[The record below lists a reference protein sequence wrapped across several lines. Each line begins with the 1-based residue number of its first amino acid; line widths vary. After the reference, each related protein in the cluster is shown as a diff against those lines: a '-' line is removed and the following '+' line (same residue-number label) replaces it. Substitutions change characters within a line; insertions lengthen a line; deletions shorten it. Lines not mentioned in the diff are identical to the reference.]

1 MAEDHE
7 VVFTYRA
14 VDKISGPMRE
24 ASRQLDATADS
35 MSKTKAAMDEG
46 TDTARE
52 ARDQMDATAQ
62 AADRLTASQ
71 EAAVLKSVETMT
83 ALHGIQSGLS
93 AVTSSLTT
101 LGIVDDETAETLRK
115 VTAGIQLV
123 VGTAQ
128 AIKGV
133 VTLFNTLNSV
143 LKTTAIVSTFAS
155 IAENPAKGALIVGG
169 AALAAGAVGGYM
181 MSSINNSK
189 NTTINVTHEST
200 ARQVET
206 VVDAGSWY

>member
-1 MAEDHE
+1 MADEHE

-14 VDKISGPMRE
+14 VDNISGPMKE
-24 ASRQLDATADS
+24 AARQLDQTADS
-35 MSKTKAAMDEG
+35 MSRTKEALDTGVETARDTREQMDE
-46 TDTARE
+46 TV
-52 ARDQMDATAQ
+52 Q

-128 AIKGV
+128 AVKGV
-133 VTLFNTLNSV
+133 ATLFSTLNSV

-155 IAENPAKGALIVGG
+155 IAENPVKGALIVGT
-169 AALAAGAVGGYM
+169 AAAAAGAIGGYM
-181 MSSINNSK
+181 MSSINNTKS
-189 NTTINVTHEST
+189 TTITVAHEST
-200 ARQVET
+200 ARQAET
-206 VVDAGSWY
+206 VMDAGSWY